1 MNKEKF
7 KELPFK
13 KKLQWLVQ
21 YYGVVALI
29 SIIAVFIV
37 INLVKSILFPAP
49 AADVCIMILND
60 NTDTEK
66 SIEMQY
72 ELSKDLE
79 CKVEVSAYMPSDPYG
94 MQSFATRVM
103 SDQLD
108 IVIAPKDEMEDM
120 LSTSYIQEYD
130 QIGDSDVYIATPEK
144 ARVSEKQ
151 EKAIEY
157 LRNKFSEKNS

>member
-7 KELPFK
+7 KELPFL

-29 SIIAVFIV
+29 SIIAILVVF
-37 INLVKSILFPAP
+37 NLVKSILFPEPSAE
-49 AADVCIMILND
+49 VCIMILND
-60 NTDTEK
+60 NVDTEE
-66 SIEMQY
+66 SIDMQY
-72 ELSKDLE
+72 DLSMDLE
-79 CKVEVSAYMPSDPYG
+79 CKVEVSAYNPSNPYG

-103 SDQLD
+103 SDQID
-108 IVIAPKDEMEDM
+108 IVIATKDAMEDM

-130 QIGDSDVYIATPEK
+130 QIGDSDAYIATPVK

-157 LRNKFSEKNS
+157 LQNKFSEKNS